1 MKRLMTT
8 LFACA
13 MACLSACAMSAES
26 YIAEMP
32 GYSVVHGR
40 ITRIE
45 NLHTEDV
52 TPLSDGMVFVLSRPD
67 CRVSIEFE
75 DEQRKVFN
83 VGQGVIL
90 VHGAAGDYILE
101 SEIGN

>member
-13 MACLSACAMSAES
+13 IACLSACATSAES

>member
-13 MACLSACAMSAES
+13 IASLSACKTTAES
-26 YIAEMP
+26 YVAEMP
-32 GYSVVHGR
+32 GYSVVTGR

-52 TPLSDGMVFVLSRPD
+52 TPLSDGMVFVLSQPD
-67 CRVSIEFE
+67 CRVSITFE
-75 DEQRKVFN
+75 DDQRKVFN
-83 VGQGVIL
+83 VGQGVII
-90 VHGAAGDYILE
+90 VHGAKGDYILE